1 MRFPRGVMG
10 AMGDVG
16 VAGPGIWHSWLTSA
30 AQHSHLSLQA
40 PDVPRR
46 RRRHNGLRL
55 VQARHRHPR
64 GEVRSPTHTSPR
76 ALAASPR
83 AWSNKRRSSRGQEL
97 TRKQRIRPRKELV
110 EDPPPPRPPGRGGS
124 RPGAPVPRGPE
135 AGEGAPGREHE
146 GLPQRPVRPSP
157 PYTSHLR
164 AVLLVLRTA
173 PHRPARGCG

>member
-1 MRFPRGVMG
+1 MYLVGAGVIMAYG
-10 AMGDVG
+10 WYKLVI
-16 VAGPGIWHSWLTSA
+16 GIREAKYVT
-30 AQHSHLSLQA
+30 
-40 PDVPRR
+40 P
-46 RRRHNGLRL
+46 
-55 VQARHRHPR
+55 
-64 GEVRSPTHTSPR
+64 HTSPR

-157 PYTSHLR
+157 PLYFPPPCCVACFAYCSASSSAGLR
-164 AVLLVLRTA
+164 VSIEANGSSFV
-173 PHRPARGCG
+173 RPTFAATPGTVSK